1 MNAPVRVLLGLV
13 PTDEQAIEQLLYG
26 GEQLLV
32 TGAGANASELLA
44 LALAHARGA
53 EVALVS
59 PDLPGLD
66 AGSVARLRASGVHTI
81 GLALDESA
89 ASALACL
96 DVDAIARPPLSVQQL
111 LEQARDNA
119 TGPPG
124 ALGPRLDGGARTG
137 RANVLALVGGK
148 GAPGASE
155 LALSLAALA
164 TRRGCVLLAE
174 CDGDDGA
181 LAVRA
186 DADPQQG
193 SLLGLARALQRG
205 DPELEQLFPRWLAGG
220 ERGWPQLLLG
230 APDPQ
235 RTLHEIVAPGG
246 VPALV
251 GFLADRFDLVVCD
264 VGHRLAR
271 TGEPDPAVRL
281 HRDLLVAAD
290 AVLLVL
296 GARPDQLH
304 DGFRQLGLLLDELAI
319 PQERLRVVVNGQPA
333 AAAPGSADTV
343 AAITHAL
350 EERELTVDAW
360 LPWDA
365 RALQASLRL
374 GLPLALARRRGRYAK
389 AVRRLLDAIV
399 ASTVEQAR
407 EPESE
412 ETVDIPAAAEAVAE
426 VALPWR

>member
-1 MNAPVRVLLGLV
+1 MNAPIRVLLGLV
-13 PTDEQAIEQLLYG
+13 PTDEQAIDQLLYG
-26 GEQLLV
+26 NEQLLV

-44 LALAHARGA
+44 LAHARGA
-53 EVALVS
+53 ELALVS

-66 AGSVARLRASGVHTI
+66 AGSVAGLRAGGVHTI
-81 GLALDESA
+81 GLALDETA
-89 ASALACL
+89 ASVLAGL
-96 DVDAIARPPLSVQQL
+96 DVDAVARPPFSVQQL
-111 LEQARDNA
+111 LEQARDTA
-119 TGPPG
+119 MPTHS
-124 ALGPRLDGGARTG
+124 ALDPRIEGEASTG
-137 RANVLALVGGK
+137 RSNVLAVVGGK

-164 TRRGCVLLAE
+164 SRHGRILVAE
-174 CDGDDGA
+174 CDGDEGA

-186 DADPQQG
+186 DGDPQQG

-220 ERGWPQLLLG
+220 DRGWPQLLLG

-246 VPALV
+246 VRALV

-271 TGEPDPAVRL
+271 TGEPDPAIRL

-296 GARPDQLH
+296 GARAEQLY
-304 DGFRQLGLLLDELAI
+304 DGFRQLALLVDELGI
-319 PQERLRVVVNGQPA
+319 PQERFRVVVNGQPA
-333 AAAPGSADTV
+333 AAAPGSAETV

-360 LPWDA
+360 LPWDV
-365 RALQASLRL
+365 RALRASLRL
-374 GLPLALARRRGRYAK
+374 GLPLALARPRGRYAR
-389 AVRRLLDAIV
+389 AVQRLLDAIV
-399 ASTVEQAR
+399 TPTVEQTHAS
-407 EPESE
+407 ESDE
-412 ETVDIPAAAEAVAE
+412 IVDAPTGVEAAAE